1 MKHVTLRHFKQ
12 LLALDSHRHFSRA
25 AESLSM
31 SQPALSRSI
40 QSLERNLGTPLFD
53 RSTRGLQ
60 ATPSG
65 QLLIRHGRRILA
77 ATAELQSEFDEL
89 LGQGE
94 SRLSIACGHYPAE
107 MSVPGVLSELMKD
120 WPRAQVSMEVTDW
133 IRIADLLENGTCD
146 LAITELSAAEKAPGL
161 ASELLNDRV
170 LHMVVRNG
178 HPLLSLDN
186 PGLGDLLT
194 YPWVCSHI
202 PARVARLFGADPVAA
217 GNLDAKS
224 GNFIP
229 KIIASSLSTAFKL
242 VKENDIIGVAPT
254 SLAWP
259 HIQRS
264 ELSVVPFRAPWLRLN
279 YGFMWQAHQPLS
291 ALAQAFM
298 ALVRAAEVRMA
309 DEEQAIMASLQRL
322 P

>member
-133 IRIADLLENGTCD
+133 IRIAGLLESGTCD
-146 LAITELSAAEKAPGL
+146 LAVTELSAADKSTDL
-161 ASELLNDRV
+161 ASELLNDRA
-170 LHMVVRNG
+170 LHMVVRTG
-178 HPLLSLDN
+178 HPLLRLDR
-186 PGLGDLLT
+186 PGLDDVLA

-202 PARVARLFGADPVAA
+202 PARVATLFGAAPVRA
-217 GNLDAKS
+217 GDLDAAT

-229 KIIASSLSTAFKL
+229 KIIAPSLSTAFKL
-242 VKENDIIGVAPT
+242 VKENDIVGIAPAI
-254 SLAWP
+254 LAWP
-259 HIQRS
+259 HLERG
-264 ELSVVPFRAPWLRLN
+264 ELSVVPFQAAWMHLN
-279 YGFMWQAHQPLS
+279 YGFMWQARRPLS
-291 ALAQAFM
+291 SLAKAFM
-298 ALVRAAEVRMA
+298 ALVRDAESRMA
-309 DEEQAIMASLQRL
+309 DEERAIRASLRI
-322 P
+322 